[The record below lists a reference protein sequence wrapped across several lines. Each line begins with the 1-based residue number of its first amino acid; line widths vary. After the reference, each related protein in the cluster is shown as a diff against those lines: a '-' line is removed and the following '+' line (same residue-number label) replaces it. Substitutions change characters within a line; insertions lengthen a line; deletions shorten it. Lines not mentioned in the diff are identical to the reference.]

1 MLTPRRHHVVVV
13 QGCIAS
19 VWILGVLVFKA
30 LLLQFIVPHQL
41 VSTAIIG
48 VALIQNVL
56 TDLLKAFT
64 DIRIELEK
72 LVHDS
77 VVDLIVLVIDLLLV
91 DVVQVD
97 G

>member
-1 MLTPRRHHVVVV
+1 M
-13 QGCIAS
+13 
-19 VWILGVLVFKA
+19 
-30 LLLQFIVPHQL
+30 PHQL
-41 VSTAIIG
+41 ISTAIIG

-72 LVHDS
+72 LVNDS

>member
-1 MLTPRRHHVVVV
+1 M
-13 QGCIAS
+13 
-19 VWILGVLVFKA
+19 
-30 LLLQFIVPHQL
+30 PHQL
-41 VSTAIIG
+41 ISTAIIG

-72 LVHDS
+72 LVNDC
-77 VVDLIVLVIDLLLV
+77 VVDLVVLVVDLLLV